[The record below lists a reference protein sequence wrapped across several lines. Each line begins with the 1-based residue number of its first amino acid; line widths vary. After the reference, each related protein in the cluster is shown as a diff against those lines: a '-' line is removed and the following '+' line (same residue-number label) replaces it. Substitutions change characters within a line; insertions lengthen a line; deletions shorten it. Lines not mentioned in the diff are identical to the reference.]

1 MKSFKVQ
8 LYESIEGP
16 LVGAPDYI
24 VKKAEEADVPL
35 KLILPDGRYMIIDVS
50 KLNSPYKI
58 SDPIKNRNYPD
69 IGNKD
74 YRYYNYL
81 FKATVPNIFKDIF
94 EEHKEELLEEGKY
107 DSFED
112 LKKAEPVVAKV
123 AEVAKTSTTETTYV
137 ILTTKMVPTVIETPT
152 TFWGYIGHVVKTRRE
167 ELNLTDKEVVRKIIE
182 QQGGEE
188 KSFAINT
195 YRSIER
201 GEETNS
207 KMKTYIHIAEAL
219 DLHVSELIP
228 PKN

>member
-8 LYESIEGP
+8 LYESSAGP

-35 KLILPDGRYMIIDVS
+35 KLILPDGKYMIIEVD

-58 SDPIKNRNYPD
+58 SEPIKNRNYPD
-69 IGNKD
+69 IGNRD

-81 FKATVPNIFKDIF
+81 FKPTYPNIFEDPQT
-94 EEHKEELLEEGKY
+94 EELLEEGKY

-112 LKKAEPVVAKV
+112 LKTVSAPA
-123 AEVAKTSTTETTYV
+123 TTKDRTYM
-137 ILTTKMVPTVIETPT
+137 INTMKMVPIIVETPT
-152 TFWGYIGHVVKTRRE
+152 TFWGYIGHVVKTKRE
-167 ELNLTDKEVVRKIIE
+167 ELKLTDREVVERITAMLTP
-182 QQGGEE
+182 QQRGD
-188 KSFAINT
+188 KSSFSINT

-207 KMKTYIHIAEAL
+207 KINTYIHIAEAL
-219 DLHVSELIP
+219 DLHISELIP

>member
-8 LYESIEGP
+8 LYESTEGP

-81 FKATVPNIFKDIF
+81 FKATVPNIF
-94 EEHKEELLEEGKY
+94 EEQKEELLEEGKY

-112 LKKAEPVVAKV
+112 LKKAEPVVAK
-123 AEVAKTSTTETTYV
+123 TSTTEATYV

-167 ELNLTDKEVVRKIIE
+167 GLNLTDKEVVRKIIE

-188 KSFAINT
+188 KSFALNT

>member
-8 LYESIEGP
+8 LYESIDGP

-50 KLNSPYKI
+50 MLNSPYKI
-58 SDPIKNRNYPD
+58 SEPIENRNYPD
-69 IGNKD
+69 IGNKH

-94 EEHKEELLEEGKY
+94 DEHKEELLEEGKY

-123 AEVAKTSTTETTYV
+123 AEVAKTSTTEASYV
-137 ILTTKMVPTVIETPT
+137 ILTKKMVETVVPSST
-152 TFWGYIGHVVKTRRE
+152 TFWGYIGHIVKTKRE
-167 ELNLTDKEVVRKIIE
+167 ELNLTDKEVVERIIS
-182 QQGGEE
+182 QQRIDK
-188 KSFAINT
+188 KSFSINT

-201 GEETNS
+201 GEDTNS